1 MRIAFLILA
10 ALCGVLLSVLTAVF
24 QTGRMPL
31 RDEARPEHP
40 TQQVVTATSVRLL
53 GEEALNELIA
63 ALGEQRT
70 NYVAKTRM
78 LDDSARE
85 TEVQKQVIAKLTAE
99 LKQLHA
105 AARQSIVELE
115 LHERSN
121 LRRLAEVYGRMEPE
135 SAVMVL
141 SEMETER
148 AGKLLSMIGER
159 PAAAILSAAVT
170 SLDNGSARAAEWS
183 DIMRRL
189 KTEANGQKR
198 GT

>member
-1 MRIAFLILA
+1 MRIAFLTLA
-10 ALCGVLLSVLTAVF
+10 ALCGVLLSVLTAVW
-24 QTGRMPL
+24 QTARIPL
-31 RDEARPEHP
+31 QEEARTEQS

-85 TEVQKQVIAKLTAE
+85 TVVQKQVIAKLTAE
-99 LKQLHA
+99 LKQLHTE
-105 AARQSIVELE
+105 ARQSIVELE
-115 LHERSN
+115 SNERSN

-141 SEMETER
+141 SEMDAER
-148 AGKLLSMIGER
+148 AAKLLSMINER
-159 PAAAILSAAVT
+159 SAGAILGAAVT